1 MFLEKCFF
9 VGAQND
15 CACGPELCAVNKK
28 RLLIMKTI
36 EGYDVKIFTDN
47 IEESALTQIMQ
58 LLSIDLFPQRRYG

>member
-1 MFLEKCFF
+1 MLFF

-15 CACGPELCAVNKK
+15 CACGTELCAVNKK

-47 IEESALTQIMQ
+47 IEESALTQIM
-58 LLSIDLFPQRRYG
+58 